1 MIEEHDDLL
10 NEDSGNQETITK
22 VTGMYKDW
30 FLDYASYVILE
41 RAVPAIEDGF
51 KPVQRRIMHSMKD
64 LDDGR
69 YNKVANIVGHTMQ
82 YHPHGDASI
91 ADAMVQLGQ
100 KDLLIDTQGN
110 WGNIL
115 TGDRAAASRY
125 IEARISKFGL
135 DVVYNPKITEWQ
147 QSYDGRR
154 KEPVNLPVM
163 FPLLLAQG
171 GEGIAVGLSTKILP
185 HNFIELIDASVKH
198 LKGKRFTI
206 LPDFP
211 TAGIAD
217 FTNYNDG
224 LRGGKVRVRAKISQR
239 DKNSLVITEIPFA
252 TTTSS
257 LIDSILKANDKGKI
271 KIKKIEDNTAAEVE
285 ILIHLPSGLSPD
297 KTIDALYAF
306 TSCETSISPLGCVI
320 EDNKPYFVGVTEM
333 LRRSTD
339 NTVELLKRELEI
351 RLGEFQEQWHFA
363 SLERIFIDKRVYRD
377 IEEEET
383 WDGVIK
389 AIDKGLQPHI
399 KHLKRAITVEDITR
413 LTEIRIKRI
422 SKFDID
428 KAQQKIDALEDQIA
442 EVKHHLANLIDY
454 AIAYFERLKKDYGKG
469 KERKTEVRI
478 FEDVDATKVVIRNT
492 KLYVN
497 REEGFVGTSLRRN
510 EYVGDCSDIDDIIVF
525 TKEGKMMVTKV
536 DSKTFIGKNI
546 IHVAVF
552 KKKDKRTVYNMI
564 YRDGKGGPSYVK
576 RFAVTSMTRDREYDL
591 TNGNKGSVLWYF
603 SANPNGEAEVVTIML
618 RQVGSVKKLKWD
630 LDFADILIKGRAS
643 KGNQVTKHSV
653 KRVELKEKGVSTL
666 KPRKIWFDDTVQRLN
681 VDDRGEL
688 IGEFR
693 GEDRLLIITQSG
705 IVKTIIPELT
715 THFDSDMIVLEKWVP
730 KKPISAIYYDG
741 EKERY
746 YVKRFLIDQEG
757 KEESFISD
765 HSNSQLEIVST
776 DWRPMADVEFTKERG
791 KDRKPNMD
799 VNLEEFIA
807 VKGIT
812 AQGNQLT
819 KDKINQVSLLE
830 SLPYEAPKEVHADEL
845 EVIDE
850 ETISNNSDV
859 ENTAKNAS
867 KTKSTS
873 DSDSDEGLDS
883 EGQGTLF

>member
-1 MIEEHDDLL
+1 MIEDNDDLL
-10 NEDSGNQETITK
+10 NQANDNEETITK

-91 ADAMVQLGQ
+91 ADAMVQIGQ

-115 TGDRAAASRY
+115 TGDGAAASRY
-125 IEARISKFGL
+125 IEARLSKFAL

-147 QSYDGRR
+147 ASYDGRR
-154 KEPVNLPVM
+154 KEPINLPVM

-198 LKGKRFTI
+198 LQGKRFTL

-224 LRGGKVRVRAKISQR
+224 LRGGRVRIRAKISQL
-239 DKNSLVITEIPFA
+239 DKNTLVITEIPFG
-252 TTTSS
+252 TNTST

-320 EDNKPYFVGVTEM
+320 EDNKPLFIGVSEM

-339 NTVELLKRELEI
+339 NTVQLLKSDLEIKLDELE
-351 RLGEFQEQWHFA
+351 EQWHFA
-363 SLERIFIDKRVYRD
+363 SLERIFIENRIYRD

-383 WDGVIK
+383 WEGVIR

-399 KHLKRAITVEDITR
+399 KHLKRPITDDDIAR

-454 AIAYFERLKKDYGKG
+454 AIAYFQRLKKDYGVG
-469 KERKTEVRI
+469 RERQTEIRV
-478 FEDVDATKVVIRNT
+478 FDDVDATKVVIRNT

-497 REEGFVGTSLRRN
+497 REEGFVGTSLKRD
-510 EYVGDCSDIDDIIVF
+510 EYVCDCSDIDDIIVF
-525 TKEGKMMVTKV
+525 TKEGTMMITKV
-536 DSKTFIGKNI
+536 DAKTFIGKDI

-552 KKKDKRTVYNMI
+552 KKKDKRTIYNMI
-564 YRDGKGGPSYVK
+564 YRDGKGGPTYVK
-576 RFAVTSMTRDREYDL
+576 RFNVTSITRDKEYDM
-591 TNGNKGSVLWYF
+591 TNGNANSLIHYF
-603 SANPNGEAEVVTIML
+603 SANPNGEAETVTVLL
-618 RQVGSVKKLKWD
+618 RQSGSIKKLKWD
-630 LDFADILIKGRAS
+630 LDFADIIIKGRAS
-643 KGNQVTKHSV
+643 KGNLVTKYSV
-653 KRVELKEKGVSTL
+653 KRIELKEKGVSTL

-688 IGEFR
+688 VGEFR
-693 GEDRLLIITQSG
+693 GEDRILIITQAG
-705 IVKTIIPELT
+705 IVKTIIPEIT
-715 THFDSDMIVLEKWVP
+715 ARFDEDMIIMEKWIP

-746 YVKRFLIDQEG
+746 FVKRFLVENEN
-757 KEESFISD
+757 KEESFISE
-765 HSNSQLEIVST
+765 HENSHLEIVST
-776 DWRPMADVEFTKERG
+776 DWKPVAEVEFTKERG
-791 KDRKPNMD
+791 KDRKDNMV
-799 VNLEEFIA
+799 VNLEEFIS
-807 VKGIT
+807 VKGIN
-812 AQGNQLT
+812 ALGNQLT
-819 KDKINQVSLLE
+819 KEKINQINLLD
-830 SLPYEAPKEVHADEL
+830 SIPYEAPEEVPAEEI

-850 ETISNNSDV
+850 TNV
-859 ENTAKNAS
+859 
-867 KTKSTS
+867 
-873 DSDSDEGLDS
+873 SDETQSEAKEEKKDFNGEAPPDFEIDE
-883 EGQGTLF
+883 EGQITLF

>member
-1 MIEEHDDLL
+1 MSEEHEDLI
-10 NEDSGNQETITK
+10 NEETITK

-91 ADAMVQLGQ
+91 ADAMVQIGQ

-115 TGDRAAASRY
+115 TGDSAAASRY
-125 IEARISKFGL
+125 IEARLSKFAL

-147 QSYDGRR
+147 ASYDGRR

-185 HNFIELIDASVKH
+185 HNFIELIDASIKH
-198 LKGKRFTI
+198 LKGKRFT
-206 LPDFP
+206 LVPDFP
-211 TAGIAD
+211 TGGIAD
-217 FTNYNDG
+217 ITNYNDG
-224 LRGGKVRVRAKISQR
+224 MRGGKVRVRARISQY
-239 DKNSLVITEIPFA
+239 DKNTLVITEIPFG

-271 KIKKIEDNTAAEVE
+271 KVKRIEDNTAAEVE
-285 ILIHLPSGLSPD
+285 ILVHLPSGISPD

-306 TSCETSISPLGCVI
+306 TNCEVSISPLGCVI
-320 EDNKPYFVGVTEM
+320 EDNKPLFIGVAEM

-339 NTVELLKRELEI
+339 NTVQLLKQELEI
-351 RLGEFQEQWHFA
+351 KLGEFEEQWHFA
-363 SLERIFIDKRVYRD
+363 SLERIFIENRIYRD

-383 WDGVIK
+383 WDGVIS

-399 KHLKRAITVEDITR
+399 KHLKREVTEDDIVR

-428 KAQQKIDALEDQIA
+428 KAQQKIEALEDQIA
-442 EVKHHLANLIDY
+442 EVKNHLDNLIEY
-454 AIAYFERLKKDYGKG
+454 AIAYFERLKKDYGEG
-469 KERKTEVRI
+469 KERKTEIRV
-478 FEDVDATKVVIRNT
+478 FDDVDATKVVIRNT

-497 REEGFVGTSLRRN
+497 REEGFVGTSLRRD
-510 EYVGDCSDIDDIIVF
+510 EYVCDCSDIDDIIVF
-525 TKEGKMMVTKV
+525 TNEGKMMVTKV
-536 DSKTFIGKNI
+536 DSKTFVGKNI

-552 KKKDKRTVYNMI
+552 KKKDKRTIYNMI
-564 YRDGKGGPSYVK
+564 YRDGKKGPSYIK
-576 RFAVTSMTRDREYDL
+576 RFAVTSITRDREYDL
-591 TNGNKGSVLWYF
+591 TNGNKGSVVWYF
-603 SANPNGEAEVVTIML
+603 SANPNGEAEVVTVLL
-618 RQVGSVKKLKWD
+618 RQSGSIKKLKWD
-630 LDFADILIKGRAS
+630 LDFADIRIKGRGS
-643 KGNQVTKHSV
+643 KGNLVTKYAI

-681 VDDRGEL
+681 VDGRGEL
-688 IGEFR
+688 VGEFR

-705 IVKTIIPELT
+705 IAKTIIPELT
-715 THFDSDMIVLEKWVP
+715 THFESDMIVLEKWIP

-746 YVKRFLIDQEG
+746 YVKRFLIENEG

-765 HSNSQLEIVST
+765 HPNSQLEIVST
-776 DWRPMADVEFTKERG
+776 DWRPMAEVEFTKERG
-791 KDRKPNMD
+791 KDRKPNME

-807 VKGIT
+807 IKGIN
-812 AQGNQLT
+812 ALGNQLT
-819 KDKINQVSLLE
+819 REKINQISLLDP
-830 SLPYEAPKEVHADEL
+830 LPYEAPEEVHADEL
-845 EVIDE
+845 EVVDE
-850 ETISNNSDV
+850 ETVSSSEKPESKDSNGSINPDKDPEVDGS
-859 ENTAKNAS
+859 
-867 KTKSTS
+867 
-873 DSDSDEGLDS
+873 
-883 EGQGTLF
+883 GQATLF